1 MTKPSKRKTKA
12 ASRRKTAKA
21 PAAPKPVDVVA
32 EAPAPRAP
40 ESTDELK
47 QEIAKFDHDGDGHVG
62 GSKPHGEETADAV
75 QEPAT
80 DPAQSDVAEPTA
92 EATEEATVD
101 AEAPAVVE
109 PEAEKSEASVAPFEK
124 CQVGPVEARVGQV
137 PLGAVLGLLNLDGLR
152 RIEAEKSTASF
163 ESVRQRLL
171 ATDGRATPVFFEESR
186 DQGVAPSI
194 LHGFQELAAAE
205 ASGLDHV
212 TVILIPAGG
221 ASEAQSHIVEMLRKD
236 RAKEQ
241 TSNDDDLFYRVHA
254 EG

>member
-101 AEAPAVVE
+101 AAPAVVE

-124 CQVGPVEARVGQV
+124 CRSARLKPGLDRCRWARC
-137 PLGAVLGLLNLDGLR
+137 LGSSTWMGCDELKRRNRQLR
-152 RIEAEKSTASF
+152 SSP
-163 ESVRQRLL
+163 RQRLL
-171 ATDGRATPVFFEESR
+171 ATDGRATPVVLR
-186 DQGVAPSI
+186 G
-194 LHGFQELAAAE
+194 
-205 ASGLDHV
+205 
-212 TVILIPAGG
+212 IP
-221 ASEAQSHIVEMLRKD
+221 
-236 RAKEQ
+236 
-241 TSNDDDLFYRVHA
+241 
-254 EG
+254 